1 MRKIILLL
9 TVAIALT
16 LLVVISCTD
25 RGANNY
31 DTIPPTSGGA
41 LIYSHQYNELYT
53 QIGKQQ
59 LFHNAI
65 YIPDGDVQ
73 QAPLPLG
80 ILLPPQGGDEM
91 YYYNHGLKQLAD
103 KLIADG
109 TIIPMAI
116 ACIKSDRIFG
126 GYFWSGHTGTG
137 SGDYDLIMGTQ
148 LLENYIEKSL
158 GLILADDPSKC
169 GIGGIGTGAYGA
181 FRAAL
186 LNDHKFSS
194 ISVTD
199 GPLDFDGAD
208 GNGGWIPMFDDV
220 LTEQGLVG
228 YTHGPGDP
236 SWTDLFDSSFVNQ
249 LSRIFIGGAIAFS
262 PHDTLCIANEF
273 YGVQPEYVV
282 SPPPDLP
289 VFDTTINVVSN
300 NPYVTDTVVTQIR
313 WQISDSTTLCTE
325 IIKPQDWDFEFH
337 LPFDSTGQ
345 PYPLIWNMW
354 LENNLET
361 ILSDSGT
368 ARLDGVDVW
377 IGTSPEQA
385 LSYREQTTSWI
396 SRLSEN
402 DMNLDTLEVYEYSG
416 YEGHPATADQY
427 IYELMEQMLIF
438 HSRNF
443 EAAMVAGNAPVA
455 DADNESK

>member
-25 RGANNY
+25 RGANNH

-73 QAPLPLG
+73 QTPLPLV

-126 GYFWSGHTGTG
+126 GYFWSGHSGTG

-186 LNDHKFSS
+186 MNDHKFSS
-194 ISVTD
+194 VTVSD

-208 GNGGWIPMFDDV
+208 DANGNGGWVPMFDSV
-220 LTEQGLVG
+220 LIEQGLMG
-228 YTHGPGDP
+228 YTHDPGEP

-249 LSRIFIGGAIAFS
+249 LSRIIIGGSIAFS
-262 PHDTLCIANEF
+262 SHDTLCIAREF
-273 YGVQPEYVV
+273 YTNLGLGAPFDFI
-282 SPPPDLP
+282 PLI
-289 VFDTTINVVSN
+289 DTTDHDTTANGTD
-300 NPYVTDTVVTQIR
+300 PDTVFTQLR
-313 WQISDSTTLCTE
+313 WQLEDSTTLCTK
-325 IIKPQDWDFEFH
+325 IIKSDNWDFDFH

-345 PYPLIWNMW
+345 LYAPIWDLWMR
-354 LENNLET
+354 NNLES
-361 ILSDSGT
+361 ILADTGNT
-368 ARLDGVDVW
+368 RLDNVDIW
-377 IGTSPEQA
+377 IGTSSEQA

-396 SRLSEN
+396 AHLQSQGF
-402 DMNLDTLEVYEYSG
+402 DPEVFEYSG

-455 DADNESK
+455 DVDNENK